1 MIAPHAFSSQATAN
15 QVHLRLLE
23 TTDLHVH
30 VMPYDYYSDRACDNV
45 GLARTATLIAA
56 ARAEAQNALLFDNG
70 DFLQGNPMGD
80 YIAFSR
86 GLADGDVHP
95 VIAAMNALGFDA
107 STLGNHEFNY
117 GLDFLLK
124 ALAGADFPVVSAN
137 VVIRP
142 GTIPRRDRTLV
153 PPYVILDREVID
165 GVGVS
170 HPLRVGLIGF
180 VPPQIT
186 SWDRRHLEGRV
197 MTRDILEAARSWLP
211 RMREEGCDLI
221 VALAHCGIGSTRHSD
236 GMENAAVPLARLPEI
251 DALMTGHSHL
261 VFPAPEFA
269 GAADVDA
276 GRGTIAGKPA
286 VMAGFWGSHLGV
298 VDLLLQ
304 RDGPDWRV
312 LASESAARPIS
323 HRPENQAPVACVA
336 STPAVV
342 DGVRA
347 MHEATLGY
355 VRRSVGRTEVPLHS
369 YFAMVAPS
377 PAVQIVAAAQRAYI
391 AEMLRSSDF
400 AALPVLSAA
409 APFRAGGRGGPGF
422 YTDVAVGA
430 LAIRNVADLYF
441 FPNTICAVKVTGGQ
455 LRNWLE
461 RAAGAFNR
469 IVAGAPDQVLQDPE
483 FASYNFD
490 VIEGVSYQIDLAQP
504 AKYGPRGDLLNPGA
518 ARIAQ
523 LRHAGRPVAAGDQFI
538 VATNNFRANGGG
550 EFPGAAAENV
560 VFTGPDTNRD
570 ILVRHFVGQG
580 TADLPAA
587 PNWSFVPMPGTSV
600 LFETGPG
607 ARDHPAALSALRA
620 EDLGDAPS
628 GFVRFRLRL

>member
-30 VMPYDYYSDRACDNV
+30 VMPYDYYADRPSDNV
-45 GLARTATLIAA
+45 GLARTATLITA

-107 STLGNHEFNY
+107 STLGNHDFNY

-142 GTIPRRDRTLV
+142 GAVPRRDRTLV

-165 GVGVS
+165 GAGVS

-180 VPPQIT
+180 VPPQIIT
-186 SWDRRHLEGRV
+186 WDRRHLEGRV

-211 RMREEGCDLI
+211 RMREQGCDLI
-221 VALAHCGIGSTRHSD
+221 VALAHCGIGSARHSD

-261 VFPAPEFA
+261 VFPAPEFGA
-269 GAADVDA
+269 AADVDA

-304 RDGPDWRV
+304 RDGSDWRV

-336 STPAVV
+336 SNPAVV

-355 VRRSVGRTEVPLHS
+355 VRQSVGRTEVPLHS

-391 AEMLRSSDF
+391 AEMLRGSDF

-409 APFRAGGRGGPGF
+409 APFKAGGRGGPEF

-441 FPNTICAVKVTGGQ
+441 FPNTICAVKVSGGQ
-455 LRNWLE
+455 LRDWLE

-469 IVAGAPDQVLQDPE
+469 IVAGQPDQVLQNPE

-504 AKYGPRGDLLNPGA
+504 PRYGPRGGA
-518 ARIAQ
+518 SQPRRGAD
-523 LRHAGRPVAAGDQFI
+523 HPVA
-538 VATNNFRANGGG
+538 
-550 EFPGAAAENV
+550 P
-560 VFTGPDTNRD
+560 
-570 ILVRHFVGQG
+570 
-580 TADLPAA
+580 
-587 PNWSFVPMPGTSV
+587 
-600 LFETGPG
+600 
-607 ARDHPAALSALRA
+607 
-620 EDLGDAPS
+620 
-628 GFVRFRLRL
+628 